1 MSFIDGGGKSP
12 NDAYNKPGEL
22 FDYAWSTYKG
32 AMKWS
37 PVPDAVSPGS
47 WTYKPWLRKDAAP
60 ASRSLSKECPP
71 PAAAFER

>member
-22 FDYAWSTYKG
+22 FDYAWSSYKG

-37 PVPDAVSPGS
+37 PVPDAVSPAAGFQA
-47 WTYKPWLRKDAAP
+47 LAP
-60 ASRSLSKECPP
+60 ARRSAGQQVSDKECPP